1 MRNLYSVCLAAVA
14 MLAACQPASLPGP
27 ERQPQ
32 RIVSQV
38 GGPERVFARP
48 VAEIVPL
55 LENAEP
61 AGQSGRVGFE
71 LVFWGYRLATNRS
84 ATLVACAVLP
94 DVDCAARLPQVCAS
108 GRPEILF
115 SAQEGG
121 EVRYRNC
128 QAVGIAQ
135 PGDLT
140 PNCVE
145 TEEIQPV
152 EVTLLSCN

>member
-1 MRNLYSVCLAAVA
+1 MRVRQTLLLATIL
-14 MLAACQPASLPGP
+14 LAACQPVVVPPPAREP
-27 ERQPQ
+27 ERIES
-32 RIVSQV
+32 RV

-55 LENAEP
+55 LADARPMAPN
-61 AGQSGRVGFE
+61 GRVGFE
-71 LVFWGYRLATNRS
+71 LVFWGYELATDRD
-84 ATLVACAVLP
+84 AVLVACAVLP
-94 DVDCAARLPQVCAS
+94 DVDCAARRDRVCES
-108 GRPEILF
+108 GTPEVLF
-115 SAQEGG
+115 TTQEGG

-128 QAVGIAQ
+128 EAIGIAA